1 MMRGEWFYIF
11 EFRNVKL
18 SEFFPNILTQ
28 AKGLLG
34 KNFLSYAI
42 HLLRSFVHIRV
53 ELQRVFII
61 IIIIELIW
69 IKYVPNKKV
78 KAQKKKTMLYRKIP
92 LKYLYS

>member
-42 HLLRSFVHIRV
+42 HLLRSFVHSFVRSHSSG
-53 ELQRVFII
+53 
-61 IIIIELIW
+61 
-69 IKYVPNKKV
+69 
-78 KAQKKKTMLYRKIP
+78 T
-92 LKYLYS
+92 LKSFYYYYYN